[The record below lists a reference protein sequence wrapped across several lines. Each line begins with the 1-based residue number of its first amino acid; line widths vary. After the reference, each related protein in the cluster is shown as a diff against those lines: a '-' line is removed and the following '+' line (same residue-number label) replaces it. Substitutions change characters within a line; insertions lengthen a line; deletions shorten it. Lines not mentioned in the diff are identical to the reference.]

1 MQTLSC
7 GIVLFNENRELF
19 LAHVT
24 GSPHWDIPKGA
35 ADPGESPLAAAIRE
49 TREET
54 GLAFC
59 QEELLDAGEH
69 PYRADKRLHLFLA
82 YRPRASL
89 TLPECCCTSFF
100 THVSGKQLPEV
111 DAFQWVPFEEVPKRC
126 AKNMTKLLTV
136 TLNLPTLFDQVFPL
150 SECAPLTPLT
160 VKNG

>member
-7 GIVLFNENRELF
+7 GIVLFNESRELF

-35 ADPGESPLAAAIRE
+35 ADPGESALAAAIRE

-54 GLAFC
+54 GLTFNPV
-59 QEELLDAGEH
+59 ELLDAGEH

-82 YRPRASL
+82 YRPKASL
-89 TLPECCCTSFF
+89 TLAECRCTSFF

-111 DAFQWVPFEEVPKRC
+111 DAFQWVSFADVPQHC
-126 AKNMTKLLTV
+126 AKNMTKLLTA
-136 TLNLPTLFDQVFPL
+136 TLNLPTLFDQVVSFQN
-150 SECAPLTPLT
+150 AYT
-160 VKNG
+160 